1 VENVTEVE
9 ENTVVEL
16 TPSEQIAQIV
26 NAESVEESTALSITG
41 SFESFVT
48 QANDWSAKAK
58 ALVVTDIS
66 QTAEMKQAKE
76 SRLALRRIRINMEE
90 KHKELKADSLSRGR
104 ALDGVK
110 RFIKG
115 KIEPLESHL
124 KEQEEFADR
133 YLEEMRQKK
142 IVERTQ
148 SLANETDMDSSMLNL
163 GAMTD
168 EQFDVTLQQGKDARA
183 GRIKREQE
191 AEAERLAEIKA
202 EQDKREAIE
211 KENVRLKA
219 EADEKDRKVE
229 AERIEREAKEK
240 AEREAREKQEA
251 EAEDK
256 RAKAEEA
263 RLKIQADA
271 AAAAEKKH
279 RVVLSRQIAMREVDD
294 ITNYDELAEM
304 SVEDFDARLQ
314 FAKEA
319 ADRAIEEREV
329 ERKREQAEFAR
340 KEAENIAADKVRR
353 DKEAKEKADLE
364 AKLEAEAKEKAKMQA
379 QIDKAAA
386 ERKAQEDADA
396 ERSAASISNAAEHTA
411 NMVIETAQKWASRH
425 PRTKDGQARFMES
438 VIAKLTDSLEEKEDS
453 E

>member
-168 EQFDVTLQQGKDARA
+168 EQFATTLQQGKDARE

-219 EADEKDRKVE
+219 EADEKDRIAE
-229 AERIEREAKEK
+229 ADRIKREAKDK
-240 AEREAREKQEA
+240 ADQVEREKKEADA
-251 EAEDK
+251 EAI
-256 RAKAEEA
+256 RAKAEKD
-263 RLKIQADA
+263 RLKIEADA
-271 AAAAEKKH
+271 KAEADKKH

-294 ITNYDELAEM
+294 ITNYEELAAM
-304 SVEDFDARLQ
+304 SVQDFDARLQ
-314 FAKEA
+314 FAK
-319 ADRAIEEREV
+319 
-329 ERKREQAEFAR
+329 KEFAR
-340 KEAENIAADKVRR
+340 KEAENVAADKVRR
-353 DKEAKEKADLE
+353 DKEAKDKTDLE
-364 AKLEAEAKEKAKMQA
+364 AKLKDEADAKAKLQKELA
-379 QIDKAAA
+379 DHDAAIAANKKA
-386 ERKAQEDADA
+386 ED
-396 ERSAASISNAAEHTA
+396 ERSAASISDAAEHTA
-411 NMVIETAQKWASRH
+411 NMVIETAQKWADRN
-425 PRTKDGQARFMES
+425 PRTKDGQARFIES
-438 VIAKLTDSLEEKEDS
+438 VIAKLTV
-453 E
+453 

>member
-1 VENVTEVE
+1 MENVTEVE

-115 KIEPLESHL
+115 KIEPLEAHL
-124 KEQEEFADR
+124 KKQEEFADR

-191 AEAERLAEIKA
+191 AEADRLAAIQA
-202 EQDKREAIE
+202 EKDKRDAIE

-219 EADEKDRKVE
+219 EADEKERIAE
-229 AERIEREAKEK
+229 ADRIEREKKEADAEAKREK
-240 AEREAREKQEA
+240 AEKDRLKIEA
-251 EAEDK
+251 D
-256 RAKAEEA
+256 AKAE
-263 RLKIQADA
+263 AD
-271 AAAAEKKH
+271 KKH

-294 ITNYDELAEM
+294 ITNYEELAAM

-319 ADRAIEEREV
+319 AERAIVERE
-329 ERKREQAEFAR
+329 ESRKREKKEFAR
-340 KEAENIAADKVRR
+340 KEAENVAADKVRR
-353 DKEAKEKADLE
+353 DKEAKDKTDLE
-364 AKLEAEAKEKAKMQA
+364 AKLKDEADAKAKLQKELA
-379 QIDKAAA
+379 DHDAAIAANKKA
-386 ERKAQEDADA
+386 ED
-396 ERSAASISNAAEHTA
+396 ERSAASISDAAEHTA
-411 NMVIETAQKWASRH
+411 SIVIETAQTWAERH
-425 PRTKDGQARFMES
+425 PRTKDGQARFIQS
-438 VIAKLTDSLEEKEDS
+438 VISKLTV
-453 E
+453 